1 MKNRIATA
9 YLLYVC
15 SFPTFAEVRAP
26 NLFLQTYGSQ
36 CNQVVTSDVGESLQ
50 NIQKMASIVDE
61 LKADQDC
68 GGSTQVA
75 SALSRYSLVY
85 ADYQTRDEN
94 VQSKSI
100 LEQKIAR
107 YTVLLSDPSIDAESK
122 NFFRKELVSAQAN
135 LISTD
140 GNLKHFSTFS
150 GRESRVARDLME
162 SVNTYVGNLSQ
173 NTQCVEKKGTKVA
186 SLVSSALLTTS
197 AFATGGTSLALAT
210 GGVVV
215 QTGAIYLKERKSNNV
230 LKDVDTIETPLA
242 IRCTSQVLTDQYCK
256 NEETKRLLQERQSAL
271 NNNESTKSKLESLN
285 LLAYQLTGLSKWI
298 EEVYSGSEINS
309 AGDLINRSK
318 PIEQAHLLK
327 KITNMVQSFTSSRRS
342 KIVATTNSVDR
353 TTSIAKAIDSIAEIM
368 IAPEGEQ
375 GQRIEN
381 PILNSRT
388 RELLPFKLYR
398 TDITKVPSVCG
409 SGDDPCK
416 SFTDYVANQKDFI
429 LTIEDFNR
437 AIDNAT
443 IIISNTRNEV
453 NLELAKKV
461 TLDAYTVL
469 VNSNRVLSGE
479 VNAFQGLAKIR
490 NNADKISASLK
501 RMGCANSP
509 VDCETPLN
517 QYYPQFSN
525 VLKTKQLV
533 ESVMGLIQESYV
545 SGPIPE
551 ASIPKECKTSSLAET
566 LINKTVLGEDEVETK
581 SFQIITCISKI
592 LKIQERGNSFLLTK
606 VRDMVSYDLEARLKN
621 GELGDAVT
629 HIANTSRKDLVE
641 SILNSYKV
649 NDSTISIDDVILG
662 LETAQNNTTQ
672 LMETFYDFFEKDF
685 KKSLKSTKLSA
696 GEKKDLC
703 LRVVPFLREDAQDL
717 LKLSYDVCKNVSY
730 QSYKNGPK
738 ISFADHV
745 QYGSGVFKSK
755 FKLKGTVASRLC
767 FYRNYSRKNRLI
779 DEQNTS
785 RDILENLNAYRKI
798 KTK

>member
-1 MKNRIATA
+1 MKTRLATA
-9 YLLYVC
+9 YLLCVC

-50 NIQKMASIVDE
+50 NIQKMASIVEE

-68 GGSTQVA
+68 GGSTQIA
-75 SALSRYSLVY
+75 AALSRYSLVY

-94 VQSKSI
+94 IQSKSI

-107 YTVLLSDPSIDAESK
+107 YTVLLSDPSIDTESK
-122 NFFRKELVSAQAN
+122 NFFRQELVSAQAN

-186 SLVSSALLTTS
+186 SLVSSALLTTA
-197 AFATGGTSLALAT
+197 AFATGGTSLALAA

-215 QTGAIYLKERKSNNV
+215 QAGAVYLKERKSNNV
-230 LKDVDTIETPLA
+230 LKDIDTIETPLA

-256 NEETKRLLQERQSAL
+256 NEETKRLLEERQSAL
-271 NNNESTKSKLESLN
+271 NNNESAKTKLESLN

-309 AGDLINRSK
+309 IGDLVNRSK
-318 PIEQAHLLK
+318 PTEQAHFLK
-327 KITNMVQSFTSSRRS
+327 KITNTVQAFASSKRNEILNINNAS
-342 KIVATTNSVDR
+342 DR
-353 TTSIAKAIDSIAEIM
+353 NTSIAKAIDAIASIM
-368 IAPEGEQ
+368 IAPEGSEE
-375 GQRIEN
+375 RNTVEN

-388 RELLPFKLYR
+388 RDLLPYKLF
-398 TDITKVPSVCG
+398 DPAISVVPACDLTGRKCS
-409 SGDDPCK
+409 
-416 SFTDYVANQKDFI
+416 SFTENVLTNKLTLTLDNFNQ
-429 LTIEDFNR
+429 
-437 AIDNAT
+437 AIDNAAL
-443 IIISNTRNEV
+443 IISDTKNEV

-469 VNSNRVLSGE
+469 VNANRVLTGE

-490 NNADKISASLK
+490 NNADKIATSLK
-501 RMGCANSP
+501 RMGCAKST
-509 VDCETPLN
+509 VDCDTPLN
-517 QYYPQFSN
+517 QYYPQYSN

-533 ESVMGLIQESYV
+533 ENVMGLIQEAYV
-545 SGPIPE
+545 SGPIPAAALPRE
-551 ASIPKECKTSSLAET
+551 CRSASVSELSFS
-566 LINKTVLGEDEVETK
+566 EDELEKK
-581 SFQIITCISKI
+581 SFEIISCISKM
-592 LKIQERGNSFLLTK
+592 LKIQERGNSFLFTK

-672 LMETFYDFFEKDF
+672 LMETFYDFFERDF
-685 KKSLKSTKLSA
+685 KKSLKSEKLSD

-703 LRVVPFLREDAQDL
+703 LRVVPFLSEDAQDL
-717 LKLSYDVCKNVSY
+717 LKLSYEVCKNVSY

-738 ISFADHV
+738 ISFTDHV
-745 QYGSGVFKSK
+745 QFGSGVFKSK

-785 RDILENLNAYRKI
+785 RDILENLSTFRKLQR
-798 KTK
+798 K